1 MVALNYLLGFVALI
15 PTYGAMNIKRE
26 FRKTEMVK
34 KITLNLGLV
43 FVLLLYSA
51 IVLSGGLEGI
61 TKENV
66 NDFDKKGY
74 TPLTRELGKPGPGSP
89 ENLKNLQALLAL
101 GADPNLRETGLG
113 KYAPL
118 DLALLRNISLDV
130 VKLLVENG
138 AQITDFDGRGY
149 SLLSLASS
157 KNKEVFKYLLEKGA
171 SPNVNVSVST
181 KSQLLI
187 ISLILA
193 NETDLVKILLEQGG
207 DPNRLSEEGISPLM
221 SAVTQRNKRM
231 ITDLIEYGAGLEGFF
246 MLGKVSGRRPNKQIA
261 QLLLKRGI
269 NINEQ
274 NKKGD
279 TALHMAHYFGN
290 KDLIEFYIKQGADVS
305 IRNHLGQ
312 TYLEKIKGN

>member
-1 MVALNYLLGFVALI
+1 
-15 PTYGAMNIKRE
+15 
-26 FRKTEMVK
+26 MVK

-51 IVLSGGLEGI
+51 IVLGGGLEGI

-74 TPLTRELGKPGPGSP
+74 TPLTRELERVRRESP
-89 ENLKNLQALLAL
+89 KNLNNLQTLLDL

-118 DLALLRNISLDV
+118 DLAIVRVVSLEV

-149 SLLSLASS
+149 SLLSLASR
-157 KNKEVFKYLLEKGA
+157 KNKDVFKYLLEKGA
-171 SPNVNVSVST
+171 NPNLMTSSTSPSMP
-181 KSQLLI
+181 I
-187 ISLILA
+187 IFSLILA
-193 NETDLVKILLEQGG
+193 RETEMAQFLLEHGA
-207 DPNRLSEEGISPLM
+207 DPNRLSKKGNTPL
-221 SAVTQRNKRM
+221 SFAITQRNIKI
-231 ITDLIEYGAGLEGFF
+231 ITALINHGARLNGHFF
-246 MLGKVSGRRPNKQIA
+246 LGQVSSRNPNIKIA

-290 KDLIEFYIKQGADVS
+290 RDLIEFYIKQGADVS

-312 TYLEKIKGN
+312 TYLEKKPKN